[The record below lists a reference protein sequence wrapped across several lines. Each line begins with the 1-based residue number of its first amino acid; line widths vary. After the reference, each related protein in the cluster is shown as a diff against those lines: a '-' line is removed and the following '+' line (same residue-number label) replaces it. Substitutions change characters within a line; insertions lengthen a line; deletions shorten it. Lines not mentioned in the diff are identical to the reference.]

1 MDDMR
6 AGPRFCCYG
15 RPGVARSVNP
25 FLSNSRIS
33 LGEAIARELE
43 MEITGGV
50 LHPGE
55 RLGTKEELR
64 ARFGVALAT
73 VNEALRLLEM
83 RGMLTARPGPGGG
96 IFVAKASARVRLN
109 QFVLGYRWSEAAVA
123 DHHTVRNALEPLVCR
138 EAARY
143 RRDADIRVLRNML
156 DAMEGRLD
164 DPMTYIRRTLDLHRR
179 IAKIIRNVPLR
190 SIYVTMLDFLENSAE
205 QAEYE
210 EFDGLDHL
218 ARHRELVD
226 AIAEGPSE
234 RLEAAIEAHELRI
247 SFDT

>member
-1 MDDMR
+1 VVR
-6 AGPRFCCYG
+6 SAEP
-15 RPGVARSVNP
+15 VARSVNP
-25 FLSNSRIS
+25 FLANSRIS

-43 MEITGGV
+43 SEITGGM
-50 LHPGE
+50 LSPGE

-73 VNEALRLLEM
+73 VNEAIRLLEM

-109 QFVLGYRWSEAAVA
+109 QFVLGYRWGEAAVA

-143 RRDADIRVLRNML
+143 HRETDIRVLMRML
-156 DAMEGRLD
+156 ETMAKHLD
-164 DPMTYIRRTLDLHRR
+164 DPMTYIRHTLDLHRR
-179 IAKIIRNVPLR
+179 IAKICRNAPLR
-190 SIYVTMLDFLENSAE
+190 SIYLTMLDFLEDSAE
-205 QAEYE
+205 RAEYDT
-210 EFDGLDHL
+210 FDALDHL
-218 ARHRELVD
+218 ARHRELVE
-226 AIAEGPSE
+226 AIADGPGE
-234 RLEAAIEAHELRI
+234 RLEKAIEAHELHI

>member
-1 MDDMR
+1 
-6 AGPRFCCYG
+6 
-15 RPGVARSVNP
+15 VARRADQ
-25 FLSNSRIS
+25 LLARSRIS

-43 MEITGGV
+43 AEITGGI
-50 LHPGE
+50 LNPGE

-73 VNEALRLLEM
+73 INEAVRLLEM

-123 DHHTVRNALEPLVCR
+123 DHHIVRNALEPLVCR

-143 RRDADIRVLRNML
+143 RREADIRVLRKML
-156 DAMEGRLD
+156 DAMAGLLD

-190 SIYVTMLDFLENSAE
+190 SIYETMLDFLEDAAE
-205 QAEYE
+205 QAEYD

-226 AIAEGPSE
+226 AIAEGPGE
-234 RLEAAIEAHELRI
+234 RLEAAIEAHELHI
-247 SFDT
+247 FFDT